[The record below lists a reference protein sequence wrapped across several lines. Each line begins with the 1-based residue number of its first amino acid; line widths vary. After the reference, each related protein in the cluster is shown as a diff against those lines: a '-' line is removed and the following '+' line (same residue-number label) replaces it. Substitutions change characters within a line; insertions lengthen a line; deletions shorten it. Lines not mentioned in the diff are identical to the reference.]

1 MKFIPVFR
9 RGLQFPILLVAL
21 SYCSQPLKN
30 DMENTNITAE
40 ETNAVSENKETSRP
54 IAADSLLDMRKY
66 LGIATYRLNE
76 IEDSLD
82 KINTQFNAE
91 KRNLS
96 LELGGRV
103 YQLNKKHLELKTR
116 IRKSL
121 NSTDA
126 ASRLELEATLTD
138 ELDLLEAAI
147 SIFNENRE
155 QK

>member
-1 MKFIPVFR
+1 
-9 RGLQFPILLVAL
+9 
-21 SYCSQPLKN
+21 
-30 DMENTNITAE
+30 MENTNITAE